1 MCKADIREYL
11 YGLGVSEYDLIEREV
26 EDDERIIYD
35 SLCEHDTENLTGE
48 EVVSM
53 IAYQVATNPKGLFY
67 VFRDI
72 LVDRIWDARKHF
84 LAISSARGG
93 NGIFAYFFEWS
104 DIIAFALDPT
114 LSSQAAW
121 TTKKTD
127 NGPMTHIVDSLIERV
142 HPHAATD
149 FGVVLC
155 VLDKEN
161 AEILTVDRVLTT
173 DPERK
178 KDFIEK
184 AEGGGFI
191 SGVTDE
197 LRPAYND
204 IIRSLTKGITCRCL
218 GHQPSHPN
226 PEFQWAKKINRRIKK
241 RATS

>member
-1 MCKADIREYL
+1 MCKADIRECL
-11 YGLGVSEYDLIEREV
+11 YGLGVSEHDLIEREFK
-26 EDDERIIYD
+26 DDERIVYD

-72 LVDRIWDARKHF
+72 LVDRIWDARNHF

-93 NGIFAYFFEWS
+93 NGVFVYWFEWS

-114 LSSQAAW
+114 LSSQAVW

-127 NGPMTHIVDSLIERV
+127 NAPITDIVDSLIERV
-142 HPHAATD
+142 QPHAATD
-149 FGVVLC
+149 FGVILC
-155 VLDKEN
+155 VFDEEKE
-161 AEILTVDRVLTT
+161 EVLSVVRVLTT
-173 DPERK
+173 DLERK
-178 KDFIEK
+178 NEFIEK
-184 AEGGGFI
+184 AEGGGFV

-197 LRPAYND
+197 LRPAYHD
-204 IIRSLTKGITCRCL
+204 IIRSLTKGMTCRCS

-226 PEFQWAKKINRRIKK
+226 PEFQWAKKINKRIKK
-241 RATS
+241 RAAS